1 MKKIILTSLILVLA
15 LITIFIYTVFTSNTE
30 KTVVQQTIRRTNSDD
45 TTKVTTS
52 GPNFEKSTG
61 GSMSSFFG
69 PNKEEENEVKR
80 NPLNFL
86 LYANKDNESNKLDTG
101 TNSETIFSFRSS
113 SDQDSQTS
121 EPQAQTSQ
129 TYSNQNQYQPGDEFI
144 YSEDYDQQ
152 NFLSGL
158 DDIYNNSSEW
168 VDEYNEFDD
177 VDYGFIEY
185 DTPTTTGVATAP
197 TSGSSTGGSSY
208 STYNEDDI
216 VDDGRFL
223 TKHTPYPTYHEDDA
237 FCGIGYNTD
246 RAIYVPYLV
255 EGYWPLTEPS
265 LLCDVGNYSDFSTI
279 GDSTTKHIVENELGG
294 KEVKISSR
302 IYRGMIASWKCSG
315 VNEGVE
321 KKCIWLYYPSL
332 PPVQSNNCGTAP
344 NPKTASASELCKNG
358 SFMFGIT
365 DDNKLLG
372 SDPSNI
378 RYSSTVGVRTYPTK
392 SPSDPQ
398 IYYWDCFTDNISIRD
413 NCSQVVWP

>member
-61 GSMSSFFG
+61 GSISSFFG

-185 DTPTTTGVATAP
+185 DTPTTTST
-197 TSGSSTGGSSY
+197 TGGSTTATT
-208 STYNEDDI
+208 STSNESGAVDGQCRKGLRYNN
-216 VDDGRFL
+216 
-223 TKHTPYPTYHEDDA
+223 A
-237 FCGIGYNTD
+237 S
-246 RAIYVPYLV
+246 VPWV
-255 EGYWPLTEPS
+255 TEGYWPIGGPSKIEGHMCFKGDFVFKSKQQKYTPEYVGPGQHEGPGSYQYSCKGVNGGKTVSCSYPYYKNLPTGETCGSSVIASKYKPGDLVLTTEACLAESSP
-265 LLCDVGNYSDFSTI
+265 GNPNDFSGMMHPSNPGWSRNDPTQ
-279 GDSTTKHIVENELGG
+279 GIVWYG
-294 KEVKISSR
+294 
-302 IYRGMIASWKCSG
+302 
-315 VNEGVE
+315 
-321 KKCIWLYYPSL
+321 
-332 PPVQSNNCGTAP
+332 
-344 NPKTASASELCKNG
+344 NPKMEAAVYHWRCGLKLC
-358 SFMFGIT
+358 SVDFGPGALF
-365 DDNKLLG
+365 K
-372 SDPSNI
+372 
-378 RYSSTVGVRTYPTK
+378 
-392 SPSDPQ
+392 
-398 IYYWDCFTDNISIRD
+398 
-413 NCSQVVWP
+413 